1 MEKYNKKFFKI
12 SFIFGIL
19 CLAIMITFIIFLT
32 KLNSKEKYF
41 LAALTVMVLFFPVV
55 LGFLVE
61 NIKYCLNYFKF
72 KKVVQYG
79 MDGVCQIVNYKLR
92 RYNGKNW
99 NIRYALV
106 VNYYEDNMVK
116 TYTTGYDFL
125 AAEYRYLV
133 DLHEIKCKFRN
144 NLLVITEKIPNK
156 IYENLTVYG
165 VEKSKFRRVLINIW
179 QILGLIGF
187 VLMIGGIS
195 ATILTDS
202 ILYLVIGFYVCL
214 YQISFVE

>member
-1 MEKYNKKFFKI
+1 
-12 SFIFGIL
+12 
-19 CLAIMITFIIFLT
+19 MITFIIFLT
-32 KLNSKEKYF
+32 KLNSEEKYF

-61 NIKYCLNYFKF
+61 NIINCLNYFKF

-99 NIRYALV
+99 NIRYGLV

-133 DLHEIKCKFRN
+133 DFHEIKCKFRN
-144 NLLVITEKIPNK
+144 NLLIITEKILDK

-165 VEKSKFRRVLINIW
+165 VEKSKFKRVLINI
-179 QILGLIGF
+179 
-187 VLMIGGIS
+187 
-195 ATILTDS
+195 
-202 ILYLVIGFYVCL
+202 
-214 YQISFVE
+214 